1 VVSPTSGDFVAALQR
16 VGAGVT
22 VETDGA
28 LVVSG
33 MTAAEVG
40 ELAADRALTVHELVP
55 LRASLE
61 DAFMELT
68 RDSIEFQTQEVS

>member
-1 VVSPTSGDFVAALQR
+1 MAALQK

-22 VETDGA
+22 VERDGA
-28 LVVSG
+28 LVVNG
-33 MTAAEVG
+33 MTSAVVG
-40 ELAADRALTVHELVP
+40 ELAAERALIVHELVP

-68 RDSIEFQTQEVS
+68 RDSLEFETQEAS